1 MVLNAMIEMGPIH
14 VIAGSHCNYMYIVT
28 NLLHQLVLVYFCGV
42 HVLVENNFVI
52 EIIMTLLKIA
62 RPLLGKIE
70 NLQ

>member
-1 MVLNAMIEMGPIH
+1 M
-14 VIAGSHCNYMYIVT
+14 YMLI
-28 NLLHQLVLVYFCGV
+28 
-42 HVLVENNFVI
+42 ENNFVI

>member
-1 MVLNAMIEMGPIH
+1 MDPIH

-28 NLLHQLVLVYFCGV
+28 NLLHQLVLAYFCDV
-42 HVLVENNFVI
+42 HVLIENNFVI